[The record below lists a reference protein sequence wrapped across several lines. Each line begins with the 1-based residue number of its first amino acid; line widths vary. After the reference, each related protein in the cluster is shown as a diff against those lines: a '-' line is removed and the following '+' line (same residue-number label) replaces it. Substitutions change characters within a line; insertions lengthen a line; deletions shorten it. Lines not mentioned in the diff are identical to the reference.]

1 MAALQSHYTNRG
13 SKAAAGF
20 IDTTVLNSLA
30 GVLLAAIFTAIL
42 LTTSSFAQDAA
53 EKNVAKPPADGNDKQ
68 PSRLEPTE
76 VYQRLLKSTA
86 WIRFVVEG
94 EGSYEGTGWVVDA
107 DKGLLVTN
115 KHVVADVDEVEVY
128 FPVEKDGKAALQRDY
143 YLNNVKPLLGQVI
156 DRDTDVDLALVKV
169 DKLPKGIIAL
179 PLAGESPQPGQRV
192 FTLGS
197 QPRGSEGMWIF
208 TTGEVRQVYRRSHAL
223 GHVARIVETQ
233 LPTNSGNSGGAVVND
248 RAQVVAVVEG
258 HSTAAR
264 LVSLFVDISE
274 LRDYLDV
281 AVPLADPQTADA
293 FNTRGTR
300 RHDEG
305 RYDGAIEDYTASLR
319 LDSDQ
324 PIVLT
329 NRGWSF
335 YAQEDYDAAIA
346 DFDEAL
352 DKDDHCGSAFEG
364 RGSAFRE
371 MGQYERAIKD
381 LTNAIRHDPND
392 AGIYQRRA
400 TAYERDGQL
409 EKALADRNRAL
420 DGDPDDFD
428 YVYQRGQT
436 LRKLRRFDEA
446 LEDFK
451 RAASLNPGS
460 AAVCYEMGYV
470 YMDRKQYPQ
479 AVFFYDLAIKRD
491 DSIASFYNN
500 RGLCK
505 IEMKEYLDAG
515 RDFTKAIELRP
526 NHAPYHRRLGIVF
539 HEAGQHKIAL
549 KYFDKAVEI
558 DPDDPDNYNWRA
570 DCHEAL
576 GDDEA
581 AAKDRKKMEKLK
593 S

>member
-1 MAALQSHYTNRG
+1 M
-13 SKAAAGF
+13 
-20 IDTTVLNSLA
+20 
-30 GVLLAAIFTAIL
+30 
-42 LTTSSFAQDAA
+42 
-53 EKNVAKPPADGNDKQ
+53 
-68 PSRLEPTE
+68 
-76 VYQRLLKSTA
+76 LKSTA
-86 WIRFVVEG
+86 WLRYEADNG
-94 EGSYEGTGWVVDA
+94 DSYYHGTGWVVDT

-115 KHVVADVDEVEVY
+115 KHVVSDVDEIEVY
-128 FPVEKDGKAALQRDY
+128 FPVEKDGKVVLERSY
-143 YLNNVKPLLGQVI
+143 YLHRVKPLIGEVI

-179 PLAGESPQPGQRV
+179 PLAGDSPQPGQRV

-233 LPTNSGNSGGAVVND
+233 LPTNCGNSGGAVVND
-248 RAQVVAVVEG
+248 RGEVVAVVEG
-258 HSTAAR
+258 HSTNAR

-274 LRDYLDV
+274 LRGYLDKV
-281 AVPLADPQTADA
+281 IPLANPKTADA
-293 FNTRGTR
+293 FNTRGAR

-305 RYDGAIEDYTASLR
+305 RYDKAIEDYTESLR
-319 LDSDQ
+319 LDPDQ

-335 YAQEDYDAAIA
+335 YSKEDYDTAIA

-364 RGSAFRE
+364 RGAAYRE
-371 MGQYERAIKD
+371 MGEYERAIKD
-381 LTNAIRHDPND
+381 LSNAIRLDPND
-392 AGIYQRRA
+392 PGIYQRRA

-409 EKALADRNRAL
+409 EKALADRNRAV
-420 DGDPDDFD
+420 DGDGENFD
-428 YVYQRGQT
+428 YFYQRGQT
-436 LRKLRRFDEA
+436 LRKLRRFEEA

-505 IEMKEYLDAG
+505 IEMKEYLHAG

-539 HEAGQHKIAL
+539 QEAGQYKIAL
-549 KYFDKAVEI
+549 KYFDKAVEL
-558 DPDDPDNYNWRA
+558 DPNDADNYDWRA
-570 DCHEAL
+570 DCYEAL

-581 AAKDRKKMEKLK
+581 AAKDRKKVEKLK